1 MGCDSIVDFLKS
13 QRIKE
18 GEDIIPHIV
27 FTGVDE
33 HGFFFGG
40 DQDAFSLTDI
50 NDVDLSLTGGRQC
63 RGRGGRTAIKD
74 AVDGIHAFGQ
84 QRGVQPHHIAAKG
97 QDT

>member
-1 MGCDSIVDFLKS
+1 MGRDSIVDFLKS
-13 QRIKE
+13 QSIQE
-18 GEDIIPHIV
+18 GEDVVAHIV

-50 NDVDLSLTGGRQC
+50 NDVDLGLTGGRQR
-63 RGRGGRTAIKD
+63 RGRRGRTAIED